1 MSNELI
7 SVEGTE
13 LSIKEY
19 NGQRVVT
26 FKDIDTVHQRPNGTA
41 RNAFNRNKKH
51 FIKDV
56 DYFALK
62 HGDEQINNGNVRL
75 TYNGV
80 IPTKGITLLTE
91 SGYLMIVK
99 AFTDELSWQVQRSL
113 INAYFKQKEQ
123 STKKDEARIVKR
135 PESWFERNNWKMK
148 LICGSFGWE
157 RKYLYHK
164 ILSELSEIY
173 SLDFVEQ
180 MYMNATGHSPR
191 YKIDLVEFY
200 RPLQGMA
207 DRYID
212 YLLEEAEV

>member
-75 TYNGV
+75 AYNGV

-123 STKKDEARIVKR
+123 ATKNEACLVKNSK
-135 PESWFERNNWKMK
+135 SWFERNNWKMK
-148 LICGSFGWE
+148 LICECFDWE

-164 ILSELSEIY
+164 ILAELSDIY
-173 SLDFVEQ
+173 NLDVIED
-180 MYMNATGHSPR
+180 MYVKSKGHIPR
-191 YKIDLVEFY
+191 YKTDLLDY
-200 RPLQGMA
+200 YPPLRDMA
-207 DRYID
+207 ERYID
-212 YLLEEAEV
+212 YLLAETED